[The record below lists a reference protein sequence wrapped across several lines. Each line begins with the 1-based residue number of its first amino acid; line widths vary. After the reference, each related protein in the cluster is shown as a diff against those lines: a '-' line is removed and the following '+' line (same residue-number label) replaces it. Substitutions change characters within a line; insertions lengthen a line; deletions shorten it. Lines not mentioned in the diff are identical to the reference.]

1 MDYICL
7 IVPLMAKD
15 GRLAKSLAVG
25 KSPGFF
31 LQMNE
36 YQSWLK
42 SPRRCTFP
50 CNLARWVWDYWSHL
64 R

>member
-1 MDYICL
+1 MDYVCL

-42 SPRRCTFP
+42 YVKIPTQMHFS
-50 CNLARWVWDYWSHL
+50 LQLS
-64 R
+64 